1 MPQLE
6 KQRKGVFGWI
16 LINKK
21 REGLIPPEAF
31 VENGFIDGEY
41 ANITRGS
48 KSSGG
53 FGIAHEE
60 FFNNSILNKTKSI
73 ATIQTGTSRI
83 IKLPCRLNINPG
95 GRFLICRGSYVVPGF
110 IKSGPFVL
118 KTQKRTDFEVFYQ

>member
-21 REGLIPPEAF
+21 REGLIPPEEF

-53 FGIAHEE
+53 FRIAHIEL
-60 FFNNSILNKTKSI
+60 F
-73 ATIQTGTSRI
+73 
-83 IKLPCRLNINPG
+83 
-95 GRFLICRGSYVVPGF
+95 
-110 IKSGPFVL
+110 
-118 KTQKRTDFEVFYQ
+118 